1 MDINNYSDEDLK
13 QLMEKYKEKQERYSL
28 MYNEATIRN
37 ERIILN
43 IHLEQIRRFRE
54 KHINAYRDTKFVVPE
69 PWSKFRLFPWFMDFK
84 KNTTTRFSLKRAFR
98 IWYLGLKIHSLSFFM
113 PAQTYRYRMFFSEK

>member
-1 MDINNYSDEDLK
+1 MDINNFSDEDLK
-13 QLMEKYKEKQERYSL
+13 LLMDKYKEKQSRYEL

-54 KHINAYRDTKFVVPE
+54 RNIQ
-69 PWSKFRLFPWFMDFK
+69 
-84 KNTTTRFSLKRAFR
+84 AFR
-98 IWYLGLKIHSLSFFM
+98 ES
-113 PAQTYRYRMFFSEK
+113 RMDTS

>member
-13 QLMEKYKEKQERYSL
+13 QLMIKYKEKQQRYDL
-28 MYNEATIRN
+28 IYNEQTIRN

-54 KHINAYRDTKFVVPE
+54 KHITAYRDAKLD
-69 PWSKFRLFPWFMDFK
+69 S
-84 KNTTTRFSLKRAFR
+84 
-98 IWYLGLKIHSLSFFM
+98 
-113 PAQTYRYRMFFSEK
+113 

>member
-43 IHLEQIRRFRE
+43 IHLEQMKRFRE
-54 KHINAYRDTKFVVPE
+54 KHIQAYRDAK
-69 PWSKFRLFPWFMDFK
+69 LD
-84 KNTTTRFSLKRAFR
+84 L
-98 IWYLGLKIHSLSFFM
+98 
-113 PAQTYRYRMFFSEK
+113 

>member
-1 MDINNYSDEDLK
+1 MDINNFTDKDLK

-43 IHLEQIRRFRE
+43 IHLEQMKRIRE
-54 KHINAYRDTKFVVPE
+54 KHIQAYKDAK
-69 PWSKFRLFPWFMDFK
+69 
-84 KNTTTRFSLKRAFR
+84 
-98 IWYLGLKIHSLSFFM
+98 
-113 PAQTYRYRMFFSEK
+113 